1 MRASRGMGPLL
12 PSKRPKANVNT
23 PAEGSPVPGI
33 KKGGK
38 VQVRKQKAK
47 R

>member
-1 MRASRGMGPLL
+1 MRASRGMGPIL

-23 PAEGSPVPGI
+23 PAAGSPVPGI
-33 KKGGK
+33 KKGGRLK
-38 VQVRKQKAK
+38 AREQKAK

>member
-1 MRASRGMGPLL
+1 MRASRGMGPIL
-12 PSKRPKANVNT
+12 PSKRPKASVT
-23 PAEGSPVPGI
+23 TPVPGI